1 MDIFAT
7 LPFSQ
12 WLLLSLGAFFLGL
25 SKAGLKGVEMLN
37 VTIMALVLGGKA
49 STGVVLP
56 LLCLG
61 DVLAVRYYNRHV
73 QWNHFWKLVPW
84 MVLGILAGVFLGKDM
99 DEATFRKI
107 MAAFIILIVVS
118 MVVME
123 AKKNLSIPGN
133 KLFVG
138 SVGFLSGIATMIGNL
153 AGPLANIYF
162 LAMRL
167 PKNEFIGTAAWF
179 FLVMNFFKLPLQ
191 TFVWK
196 NITPHTLLIDL
207 VVLPALIGGFWLGVK
222 IVGMI
227 KDDSYR
233 KLVMILTF
241 IGAVF
246 IFIR

>member
-1 MDIFAT
+1 MDVLAQ
-7 LPFSQ
+7 LPVSQ

-37 VTIMALVLGGKA
+37 VTIMAIVLGGKA

-56 LLCLG
+56 LLCVA
-61 DVLAVRYYNRHV
+61 DVMAVRYYNRHV
-73 QWNHFWKLVPW
+73 QWKHFWRLIPW
-84 MVLGILAGVFLGKDM
+84 MVVGILAGVFVGKDM

-107 MAAFIILIVVS
+107 MAAFIILIVVA

-123 AKKNLSIPGN
+123 AKKNLTIPGN
-133 KLFVG
+133 RLFIG
-138 SVGFLSGIATMIGNL
+138 SIGLLSGVATMIGNL

-191 TFVWK
+191 AFIWK
-196 NITPHTLLIDL
+196 NVTVHTLSINLIL
-207 VVLPALIGGFWLGVK
+207 LPALAAGFWLGVK

-241 IGAVF
+241 AGAVF
-246 IFIR
+246 IFLK